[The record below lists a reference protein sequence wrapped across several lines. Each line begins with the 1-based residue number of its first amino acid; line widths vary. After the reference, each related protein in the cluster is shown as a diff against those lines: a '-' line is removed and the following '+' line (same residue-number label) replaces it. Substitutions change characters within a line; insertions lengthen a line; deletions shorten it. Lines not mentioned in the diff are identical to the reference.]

1 VKKNPLTISKDNNL
15 LQEGEL
21 GFIKRSKLTL
31 KARNIDSKTK
41 NRRAQPLVKSN
52 FEDIIVSNLE
62 GVLIMDESQ
71 NNFSELRKEIEEKG
85 LELLDD
91 EFFPPNKTKIYISPE
106 SRLLKYDILLENIEY
121 LVEVFL
127 KSLFTIAIKLLL
139 LIGFIF
145 PNKYLYWYLS
155 KTIENFTSRFIR

>member
-1 VKKNPLTISKDNNL
+1 
-15 LQEGEL
+15 
-21 GFIKRSKLTL
+21 
-31 KARNIDSKTK
+31 
-41 NRRAQPLVKSN
+41 VKSN

-106 SRLLKYDILLENIEY
+106 SRLLKYDILLENIVAWTFRQSY
-121 LVEVFL
+121 LELVRSFVTEVDLFPFSSIL
-127 KSLFTIAIKLLL
+127 GPSDKS
-139 LIGFIF
+139 
-145 PNKYLYWYLS
+145 
-155 KTIENFTSRFIR
+155 